1 MTDQTRPLTE
11 QQLDGYAELAITAE
25 HDGIKVD
32 PKVVGVLVDEVR
44 RLIFQRSF
52 LLGQL
57 AKRDAKSG
65 AAGRAVDAFLAGG
78 DTEGAQQ

>member
-1 MTDQTRPLTE
+1 MTDPKPLTE
-11 QQLDGYAELAITAE
+11 QQLDTYAELAITAE

-52 LLGQL
+52 LLGQI

-65 AAGRAVDAFLAGG
+65 DADRAVAEFLAGG
-78 DTEGAQQ
+78 DTEGAQR